1 MKLGSVDV
9 PEEPKYDVEYIAEE
23 LQPTPQEEI
32 EMPEMARVETN
43 RAYNEAERYISD
55 LESQRET
62 PEETTEE
69 KLKAIDD
76 AISSS
81 NNWNP
86 LGKNTAKRK
95 KQAEENNATKMPTAE
110 TTAAK
115 GANRNTTISYR
126 LVGRS
131 ALDLPNPVYTC
142 EGFGKVVINIT
153 VDERGRVISTDYN
166 ESASTTTNGCLIDSA
181 KEYAVQAIFSTK
193 AGKKQ
198 QLGTIS
204 YNFPGQY

>member
-1 MKLGSVDV
+1 
-9 PEEPKYDVEYIAEE
+9 
-23 LQPTPQEEI
+23 
-32 EMPEMARVETN
+32 MPEMARVETN
-43 RAYNEAERYISD
+43 RAYNEAERYISN

-86 LGKNTAKRK
+86 LGKNTAKRE
-95 KQAEENNATKMPTAE
+95 KQEEKNNAAKMPAAE

-142 EGFGKVVINIT
+142 EGFGKVVINIK